1 MAMSKIED
9 PFAQRPPNL
18 LVIMPDQLR
27 ATALGL
33 YGSSPLE
40 TPHLEA
46 LARSGVLYRYA
57 FTPYPVCVPARV
69 AFWTGRW
76 PHLTGSRTNQ
86 IYLQPG
92 EIHLLQLLRAAG
104 YTCGLIGKNHCF
116 LEPDLER
123 FFDTYYPVGHG
134 GPADDGGDLEVAA
147 ARQWV
152 RRMESPGSAEGEGGE
167 HEGSESGAG
176 RRGIVRRAGGGNGR
190 AYAAG
195 ISPFPANKHGTW
207 LIGERAEAFI
217 RANRDRPFCAWVSIP
232 DPHTPYQVSE
242 PYASRYPPETLQLP
256 AMEPPGY
263 PGKPERLRLFAEL
276 LGAPDVSDAH
286 LRFVLSIYYG
296 MIAVI
301 DEVVG
306 RLLAALDALG
316 LREDTIVIFTSD
328 HGDYMTEHR
337 LVRKGAS
344 LYDSLVRVPLLL
356 AYPRRVPAG
365 IVCDDL
371 VSTLDLFPTL
381 AHLMRLPLPPGRSGV
396 PLPVAAG
403 GAPREAVF
411 AETGHEGAPVT
422 AEEARAFLRR
432 FAEQHGRPHG
442 LPWQA
447 IASGKLKMVRTLEWK
462 YIHAPGGEVELYDL
476 VHDPNELV
484 NLAGRPEHREQV
496 IEFQRQLLDWAIL
509 SEETLPPPA
518 PAAERRDR
526 GL

>member
-1 MAMSKIED
+1 MSKASD
-9 PFAQRPPNL
+9 LPQPYPHRPPNL
-18 LVIMPDQLR
+18 LIIMPDQLR

-33 YGSSPLE
+33 YGRSPLS

-46 LARSGVLYRYA
+46 LARSGVLYRHA

-76 PHLTGSRTNQ
+76 PHLTGSRNNQ
-86 IYLQPG
+86 VYLQPG
-92 EIHLLQLLRAAG
+92 EIHLLQLLQAAG

-123 FFDTYYPVGHG
+123 YFDTYYPVGHS
-134 GPADDGGDLEVAA
+134 GPADEGSDPVVAA
-147 ARQWV
+147 AKQWV
-152 RRMESPGSAEGEGGE
+152 RSMESLGGTEGAGGE
-167 HEGSESGAG
+167 D
-176 RRGIVRRAGGGNGR
+176 RRGIVRRAGGGSGR

-195 ISPFPANKHGTW
+195 ISPFPVHKHGTW

-217 RANRDRPFCAWVSIP
+217 RAHRDQPFCAWVSIP

-242 PYASRYPPETLQLP
+242 PYASRYPPETLRLP
-256 AMEPPGY
+256 PMEPPGY
-263 PGKPERLRLFAEL
+263 PGKPERVRLFAEL
-276 LGAPDVSDAH
+276 LGAPEVSDEH

-296 MIAVI
+296 MVAVI

-306 RLLAALDALG
+306 RLLSTLDALG

-328 HGDYMTEHR
+328 HGDYLTEHR

-356 AYPRRVPAG
+356 AYPRHVPAG

-381 AHLMRLPLPPGRSGV
+381 TQLMHLPLPPGRSGV
-396 PLPVAAG
+396 PLPVAADG
-403 GAPREAVF
+403 EPRSAVF
-411 AETGHEGAPVT
+411 AETGYEGAPVT
-422 AEEARAFLRR
+422 ADEARTFLRR
-432 FAEQHGRPHG
+432 LAEQRGQPHG

-447 IASGKLKMVRTLEWK
+447 IANGKLKMVRTHEWK
-462 YIHAPGGEVELYDL
+462 YVHAPGGEVELYDL
-476 VHDPNELV
+476 VHDPHELV
-484 NLAGRPEHREQV
+484 NLAARPEHRERV
-496 IEFQRQLLDWAIL
+496 IDFQRQLLDWAIL
-509 SEETLPPPA
+509 SEETLPPPT

-526 GL
+526 GV